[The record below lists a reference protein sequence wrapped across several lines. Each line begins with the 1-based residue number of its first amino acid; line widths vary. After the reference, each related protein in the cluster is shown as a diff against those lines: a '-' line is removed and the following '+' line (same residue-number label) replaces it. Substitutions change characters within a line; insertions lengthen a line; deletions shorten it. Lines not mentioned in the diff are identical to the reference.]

1 MTERLSDLERLRDL
15 LWESLSDATAD
26 KRAPLAA
33 QYRATLSEL
42 EALSKDVGKAGDPL
56 DEIAA
61 RRSARG
67 VATAGKGRS
76 AV

>member
-1 MTERLSDLERLRDL
+1 
-15 LWESLSDATAD
+15 
-26 KRAPLAA
+26 
-33 QYRATLSEL
+33 LSEL
-42 EALSKDVGKAGDPL
+42 AELSAEAGKAGDPL

-67 VATAGKGRS
+67 VPTSRKGRS

>member
-1 MTERLSDLERLRDL
+1 MADRLSQLEALRDL
-15 LWESLSDATAD
+15 LWESLSQADPD
-26 KRAPLAA
+26 KRASLAA
-33 QYRATLSEL
+33 QYRTTLAEL
-42 EALSKDVGKAGDPL
+42 DVLAKDAGKAGDPL

-67 VATAGKGRS
+67 VPTARKGRS

>member
-1 MTERLSDLERLRDL
+1 MASRLSDLERLRDL
-15 LWESLSDATAD
+15 LWDSLSQADPD
-26 KRAPLAA
+26 KRASLAA
-33 QYRATLSEL
+33 QYRATLAEL
-42 EALSKDVGKAGDPL
+42 DVLSKDVGKAGDPL